1 MEKQMKKIIDD
12 LGRKNI
18 RINKTDYSN
27 MMLNKHYGEE
37 YDIWYEYRYT
47 VIYFTAKGVWKY
59 SEWKSQ

>member
-37 YDIWYEYRYT
+37 YDI
-47 VIYFTAKGVWKY
+47 
-59 SEWKSQ
+59 